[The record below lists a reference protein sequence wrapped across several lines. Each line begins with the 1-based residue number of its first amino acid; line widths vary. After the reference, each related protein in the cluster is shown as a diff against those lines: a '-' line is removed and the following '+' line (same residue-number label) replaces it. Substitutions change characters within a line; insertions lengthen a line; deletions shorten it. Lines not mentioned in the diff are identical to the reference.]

1 MCPAT
6 PGSESLRAH
15 QVRIDGSSTVFE
27 VPAGERILAAARR
40 AGVWLPY
47 ECGWGSCSSCKATLV
62 EGSVSLLF
70 EGAPAVDARDERR
83 RRIILCQTTPESDL
97 VVKPQRVEEGPTR
110 ERPTRDAVGR
120 LVDAEALGP
129 SIARFTFE
137 LSDSGGHA
145 VVAQFRPGQFAILE
159 PAPGVR
165 RCYSLAGLPG
175 GRQVQFIA
183 KRYDGPG
190 STSLFD
196 LGVGSTIPIE
206 LPYGDMWL
214 RGGDRPVLLAAGG
227 TGISAILSLL
237 RQLAEPHVRGGGR
250 RIRVVYGAATPSE
263 LVCWDELVELVERIP
278 TATLHGALVAPEAE
292 WAGATGFV
300 THALEDLAGSGEHED
315 LSTSEAYL
323 AGPPAMVDAVKRS
336 FADLGITLDR
346 TYVDAFG

>member
-1 MCPAT
+1 MSAVPER
-6 PGSESLRAH
+6 PESLRAH
-15 QVRIDGSSTVFE
+15 QVRVEGAGTVFD
-27 VPAGERILAAARR
+27 VPAGERILAAGRR

-83 RRIILCQTTPESDL
+83 RRILLCQSTPTSD
-97 VVKPQRVEEGPTR
+97 VVIKPQRVHDGPSP

-120 LVDAEALGP
+120 LVDVERLGP

-137 LSDSGGHA
+137 LSDASGHA
-145 VVAQFRPGQFAILE
+145 VVAEFRPGQFAILE
-159 PAPGVR
+159 TASGVR

-190 STSLFD
+190 STALFD
-196 LGVGSTIPIE
+196 LGAGASIPIE

-214 RGGDRPVLLAAGG
+214 RGGDRPILLAAGG
-227 TGISAILSLL
+227 TGISAILALL
-237 RQLAEPHVRGGGR
+237 RQLAEPHVAGGGR

-263 LVCWDELVELVERIP
+263 LVCWDELLELVGRIP

-292 WAGATGFV
+292 WTGHTGFV
-300 THALEDLAGSGEHED
+300 THALEDLAGSGDHED

-323 AGPPAMVDAVKRS
+323 AGPPAMVDAVKKA